1 MPCFGAAA
9 CIVPDEQSDNNS
21 CIKTGYYD
29 FPGKILNENKSREY
43 QVFLRSSLLYRGY
56 ARVHFALRD
65 LLIQPFMTGF
75 QVVSIHLD
83 HPAIIRHQAI
93 NLTFH
98 IRCLCIDRSRK
109 APGNQ
114 WTKFVN

>member
-1 MPCFGAAA
+1 MKIRDGDIRYFY
-9 CIVPDEQSDNNS
+9 VHLS
-21 CIKTGYYD
+21 CIGS
-29 FPGKILNENKSREY
+29 GR
-43 QVFLRSSLLYRGY
+43 Y
-56 ARVHFALRD
+56 ARVHFAIRD

-75 QVVSIHLD
+75 QGVSIHLD